1 MLLHSEGM
9 TSEDV
14 KWIIKEDMDSI
25 MRSFMEGKSEM
36 ALLREPFVTWA
47 VSRGSRI
54 FLDDSMRSLG
64 VSVLLFSREFMEKKP
79 EVVKKFLFGYEQS
92 VLALNYQPD
101 WYRPLLIDKGGLPQ
115 EIKKKY
121 PMPIFEGAGAP
132 SESEVAPVVQWLVKK
147 NFISKSIPYKELV
160 TLNFLPNP
168 ENVGLA
174 FCCR

>member
-1 MLLHSEGM
+1 
-9 TSEDV
+9 
-14 KWIIKEDMDSI
+14 
-25 MRSFMEGKSEM
+25 
-36 ALLREPFVTWA
+36 
-47 VSRGSRI
+47 
-54 FLDDSMRSLG
+54 
-64 VSVLLFSREFMEKKP
+64 
-79 EVVKKFLFGYEQS
+79 
-92 VLALNYQPD
+92 LALNYQPD

-121 PMPIFEGAGAP
+121 PMPIFEGANAP